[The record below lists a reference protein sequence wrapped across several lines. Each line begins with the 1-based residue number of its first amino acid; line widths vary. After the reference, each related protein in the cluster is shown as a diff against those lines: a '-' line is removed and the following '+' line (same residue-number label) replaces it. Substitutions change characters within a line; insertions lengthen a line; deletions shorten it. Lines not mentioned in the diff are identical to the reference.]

1 MSERFLVTGA
11 MGCLGSW
18 AVKRLVAEG
27 VAVTTFDIDHNP
39 YRMRLIEPLRVFR
52 RLFSLSH
59 AAMAGSSSLA

>member
-18 AVKRLVAEG
+18 AVKRLVAED

-39 YRMRLIEPLRVFR
+39 YRMRLIMEQ
-52 RLFSLSH
+52 
-59 AAMAGSSSLA
+59 AGCGSPVRSAG